1 MLRIAQKRAPFG
13 RSTCGYSIE
22 ARPGFEPGIRKI
34 FSNVTTASA
43 KVFTLS
49 FQPAFYNLVELLLG
63 GYRFL
68 QIHFFPFNR
77 FHPLGRL
84 RVALPLLRGR
94 YRFSATVAYM
104 KYEKATFQWLKS
116 TKLGIMINRDTRPI
130 LLDVDLRGY
139 F

>member
-13 RSTCGYSIE
+13 RSTCCYSME
-22 ARPGFEPGIRKI
+22 ARPGFEPGIKKI

-43 KVFTLS
+43 KVFTFS
-49 FQPAFYNLVELLLG
+49 FQPAFYNLVELLLS

-77 FHPLGRL
+77 FRPLGRL

-94 YRFSATVAYM
+94 YRFSVTAAYM
-104 KYEKATFQWLKS
+104 KKATFQWLKS
-116 TKLGIMINRDTRPI
+116 TKLGIIE
-130 LLDVDLRGY
+130 LRKLAY
-139 F
+139 SI